1 MSIEITKTMRYEI
14 EYKKELYNLLSDI
27 QYAVW
32 RIKNKSVNMAW
43 DWQQFSFGYNERF
56 GEYPSQSKVLG
67 KTMVNDIIGNTKE
80 LGYFMSSGIYSE
92 SSREIV
98 MAFERDKIGIAKGRA
113 IIPNP
118 NSDKS
123 FPIRAKQIKELER
136 VNKKKYNAKLS
147 LLSRKGAKERGVK
160 TQVPV
165 VLRTGPGASDILDRI
180 IEGEYKL
187 CDSRIG
193 KVKNKFYLLV
203 TYKFEKEVEERDKTR
218 IMGVDLGI
226 ANFAYTAFSFDNWLR
241 YNIEGNEI
249 LEFKRRVEARRKSM
263 QRQSKYAGKGR
274 RGRGR
279 KTLLKPIEKLRGKVN
294 NFKRTTNHKY
304 SKYIVDLADKHNC
317 GVIQME
323 DLSGIKNNDWT
334 YYEFQNYVEYK
345 AKERGIEVRKVN
357 PLYTSQRCSCCGY
370 IAKNNRPNSK
380 DKRIPQNKFECVICG
395 YKTHADFNAAKN
407 ISNPRIEKLIKDELE
422 RQEQERKLAT

>member
-1 MSIEITKTMRYEI
+1 MYST
-14 EYKKELYNLLSDI
+14 
-27 QYAVW
+27 
-32 RIKNKSVNMAW
+32 
-43 DWQQFSFGYNERF
+43 
-56 GEYPSQSKVLG
+56 
-67 KTMVNDIIGNTKE
+67 
-80 LGYFMSSGIYSE
+80 IYSASATE
-92 SSREIV
+92 
-98 MAFERDKIGIAKGRA
+98 AANKFEKEKSDVLAGRQAISQYRRDG
-113 IIPNP
+113 
-118 NSDKS
+118 S
-123 FPIRAKQIKELER
+123 FPIGSKQINNLER
-136 VNKKKYNAKLS
+136 ISSKKYSANLS
-147 LLSRKGAKERGVK
+147 LLSRQGAKERGAK
-160 TQVPV
+160 TRIPV
-165 VLRTGPGASDILDRI
+165 TLRTGAGANDILDRV

-193 KVKNKFYLLV
+193 KAKNKFYLLV
-203 TYKFEKEVEERDKTR
+203 TYKLEKEVEERDKTR

-241 YNIEGNEI
+241 YNIEGHEI

-323 DLSGIKNNDWT
+323 DLSGIKNNNWT